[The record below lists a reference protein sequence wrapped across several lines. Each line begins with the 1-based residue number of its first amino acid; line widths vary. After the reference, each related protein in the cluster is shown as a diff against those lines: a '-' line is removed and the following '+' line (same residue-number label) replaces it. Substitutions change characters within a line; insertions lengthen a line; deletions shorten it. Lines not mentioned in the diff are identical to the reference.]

1 MNNVTLWRRNESGV
15 WELVEEIPHPLPKMY
30 PRRIILSDSNNLFI
44 CEVEIEGDEDT
55 SVEN

>member
-1 MNNVTLWRRNESGV
+1 MNNVTLWKKTEQG

-30 PRRIILSDSNNLFI
+30 PRRIILSDFNNLFI